1 MVLMYKIIIGNEI
14 VEIIKI
20 RDEYSV
26 EEYIKD
32 NYSQFNIDVKWEKL
46 IY

>member
-1 MVLMYKIIIGNEI
+1 MYKIIIGNEK

-20 RDEYSV
+20 KDGYSV
-26 EEYIKD
+26 EQYVED
-32 NYSQFNIDVKWEKL
+32 TYSQFKDLDVRWEKL